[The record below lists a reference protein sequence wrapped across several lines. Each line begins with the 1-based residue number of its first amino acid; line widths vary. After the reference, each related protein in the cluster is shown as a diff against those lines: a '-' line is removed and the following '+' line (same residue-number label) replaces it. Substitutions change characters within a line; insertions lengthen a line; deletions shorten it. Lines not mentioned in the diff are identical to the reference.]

1 MRALCSV
8 VAALALASAA
18 GCKKKTT
25 TAAKAA
31 DAAVAAVPLDAAVAA
46 VVVDAAGGND
56 AEGPPLTPPVA
67 DGKPGIQVKGVEY
80 EGHALKMLPA
90 IREDGGQIAAV
101 TFGDDGGRG
110 YLDMRLQLLDTKSG
124 KITEDRVLV
133 DADETSKSQGEDGA
147 FAPAL
152 LDTVKKRIADA
163 NALLAAATWR
173 ALEPST
179 APDDDPE
186 APITAAGIS
195 WTLDEKLK
203 LVGKRADKVVFEK
216 TYTQLTGKKAP
227 KVTAADD
234 EEGMCPDIVV
244 LEGVHVDTK
253 SGHALIEFG
262 RQSGHNC
269 GAPGADLAVIAL
281 PK

>member
-1 MRALCSV
+1 MRALSIGAV
-8 VAALALASAA
+8 LALALLG

-25 TAAKAA
+25 TAAKTA
-31 DAAVAAVPLDAAVAA
+31 DAAVAA
-46 VVVDAAGGND
+46 VVVDAAVAAVVVDAADGD

-80 EGHALKMLPA
+80 EGHEVKMLPA
-90 IREDGGQIAAV
+90 IREDGAQIAAV

-110 YLDMRLQLLDTKSG
+110 YLDMRLQLLDTKTG
-124 KITEDRVLV
+124 KITDDRVLV
-133 DADETSKSQGEDGA
+133 DADETSKAQGEDGA
-147 FAPAL
+147 FAPAM
-152 LDTVKKRIADA
+152 LDTVKKRIGDA

-179 APDDDPE
+179 APEDEPE

-195 WTLDEKLK
+195 WSLDEKLK
-203 LVGKRADKVVFEK
+203 LVGKRGDKVVFEK

-227 KVTAADD
+227 KATNPDD

-244 LEGVHVDTK
+244 LEGIHVDTK